1 MKSLE
6 NKASTLIN
14 ERKQM
19 LDQMSREREG
29 LVISYV
35 DLIIDVF
42 KTSHSG
48 KNEKL
53 LIWSVLLESTGKSL
67 QALVQFSTLR
77 FYDLHSIESLGD
89 QECFYELRSLLQ
101 KLNSL
106 DYYPRLLIDIKQ
118 YMDTNLGQY
127 VETQAFGNTDLRI
140 DLK

>member
-1 MKSLE
+1 MKRLE
-6 NKASTLIN
+6 NKVSALIN

-19 LDQMSREREG
+19 LEQLSKEREA

-42 KTSHSG
+42 KTSQSE
-48 KNEKL
+48 KDEKL

-67 QALVQFSTLR
+67 QTLIQFSTLR
-77 FYDLHSIESLGD
+77 FYDLHGIESFGD
-89 QECFYELRSLLQ
+89 QKCFYELRSLLQ

-106 DYYPRLLIDIKQ
+106 DYYPKLLVDMKHYI
-118 YMDTNLGQY
+118 DTNLGQY
-127 VETQAFGNTDLRI
+127 VETHAIGNTDLRI